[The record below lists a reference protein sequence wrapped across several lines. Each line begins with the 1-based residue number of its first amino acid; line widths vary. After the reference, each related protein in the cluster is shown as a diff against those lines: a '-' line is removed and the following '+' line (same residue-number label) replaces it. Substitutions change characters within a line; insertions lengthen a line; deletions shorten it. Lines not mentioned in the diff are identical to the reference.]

1 LGWVFGALTS
11 VKGGDVAVRTE
22 EGLDFFVSHVGG
34 QVLDENVVEGLSLIS
49 AALRVELYT
58 NEVFLTRG
66 GFESFSCVFRVLVA
80 NESITTGGV
89 LLIKRHLAGDDTS
102 KLLEIFLQVIGFHGL
117 VDLSDKDVLLLQL
130 GKIDSEQV
138 LAVGE
143 STTGLRLEL
152 EVAEVLLDSFE
163 LVSVVDSDDSGVEG
177 LIDISADLG
186 LLDINA
192 TLLLDESCEL
202 GGGVVVLG
210 QIVEVDNVLLARW
223 EN

>member
-1 LGWVFGALTS
+1 M
-11 VKGGDVAVRTE
+11 
-22 EGLDFFVSHVGG
+22 
-34 QVLDENVVEGLSLIS
+34 
-49 AALRVELYT
+49 
-58 NEVFLTRG
+58 
-66 GFESFSCVFRVLVA
+66 
-80 NESITTGGV
+80 
-89 LLIKRHLAGDDTS
+89 LLIQRNLAGNDTS
-102 KLLEIFLQVIGFHGL
+102 KLLKVFFQILGFYGL
-117 VDLSDKDVLLLQL
+117 VDIFDKDVLLLQL
-130 GKIDSEQV
+130 WKIDSGEI

-143 STTGLRLEL
+143 STAGLVLKV
-152 EVAEVLLDSFE
+152 EVAKVLLDSFE
-163 LVSVVDSDDSGVEG
+163 LISVVDSDDSGVEG